1 MLHTTMSPMYTR
13 LTLSA
18 TGLALANH
26 LFFNRHEADKKSLY
40 RTIALLTA
48 EPLILYAF
56 NYPFLSSPSDIRLI
70 LWAYINFFSVL
81 SASIVLY
88 RLSPF
93 HPLADV
99 PGPALAKVSK
109 LYGVWIWLKG
119 QRHIRYKE
127 MHEEYGPIIRIAP
140 NEISVIDLDA
150 MKAVLGPG
158 GCIKGQAYST
168 RRDDRTEGSLL
179 ALTGEARVKR
189 RRVWARGMSAD
200 AIRDYEPVVRQQANR
215 LFERLYERTYKVV
228 ELGEWLNYFSF
239 DFIVEV
245 AFGSG
250 SYMLNEGDKTDL
262 CGAMDKFAYGIE
274 FLSHVPW
281 LLNLF
286 RDLPIPKPALRIR
299 NLGLELAT
307 KRIQDGPRRK
317 DLWYHLTDEEGLE
330 KVKPSGGA
338 VASDGVLAVMAGADT
353 TSAALRNFFYLIVA
367 NPKCYKRLQREIDS
381 LYPPEADAM
390 DSSKYNDL
398 TYLDACINECLR
410 MFPPLPTGGLREVP
424 KGSGGKLIGSYFIPE
439 GTQVHV
445 PHHAVHRNPENY
457 RHPDDFLPSRWLETE
472 SSQTPNINAFLPF
485 SFGPENCIGKHLAR
499 RVMTMVICLLMQNL
513 EFRFADDFDWESW
526 PRKMKDYFVC
536 SREPLHMFIT
546 PRM

>member
-1 MLHTTMSPMYTR
+1 MLHSTMSSTYTR
-13 LTLSA
+13 ITLSA

-26 LFFNRHEADKKSLY
+26 LVFNHQEPNKKTFY
-40 RTIALLTA
+40 RTVALLIS
-48 EPLILYAF
+48 EPLLLYAF
-56 NYPFLSSPSDIRLI
+56 NYPFLSCPGHLRLI
-70 LWAYINFFSVL
+70 VWSYITFFSVL

-109 LYGVWIWLKG
+109 LYGIWIWLKG
-119 QRHIRYKE
+119 ERHIRYKE
-127 MHEEYGPIIRIAP
+127 MHEEYGPIVRIAP
-140 NEISVIDLDA
+140 NEISVIDQDS

-179 ALTGEARVKR
+179 ALTGEARIRR
-189 RRVWARGMSAD
+189 RRVWARGMSCE
-200 AIRDYEPVVRQQANR
+200 AIREYEPVVRQQASK

-228 ELGEWLNYFSF
+228 ELGEWFNYFSF

-250 SYMLNEGDKTDL
+250 SYMLNEGDKTEL
-262 CGAMDKFAYGIE
+262 WEAMDKFAYGIE

-281 LLNLF
+281 LLNFF

-299 NLGLELAT
+299 DLGLALAT
-307 KRIQDGPRRK
+307 KRMQDGAKRK
-317 DLWYHLTDEEGLE
+317 DLWYHLTDEAGLE
-330 KVKPSGGA
+330 KVKPSAGT

-367 NPKCYKRLQREIDS
+367 HPEHYKRLQREIDS
-381 LYPPEADAM
+381 FYPPEADAM
-390 DSSKYNDL
+390 DSSKHNNL
-398 TYLDACINECLR
+398 VYLNACINESLR
-410 MFPPLPTGGLREVP
+410 LFPPLPTGGLREVP
-424 KGSGGKLIGSYFIPE
+424 KGGRAIGGYFIPE
-439 GTQVHV
+439 GTQIHV
-445 PHHAVHRNPENY
+445 PHYAIHRNSESF
-457 RHPDDFLPSRWLETE
+457 HCPDEFIPSRWLETD
-472 SSQTPNINAFLPF
+472 SSETTNSSAFLPF
-485 SFGPENCIGKHLAR
+485 SFGPENCIGKNLAR
-499 RVMTMVICLLMQNL
+499 RVMMMLICLLMQNL
-513 EFRFADDFDWESW
+513 EFRFADDFDWEEW

-536 SREPLHMFIT
+536 SREPLNVFIT